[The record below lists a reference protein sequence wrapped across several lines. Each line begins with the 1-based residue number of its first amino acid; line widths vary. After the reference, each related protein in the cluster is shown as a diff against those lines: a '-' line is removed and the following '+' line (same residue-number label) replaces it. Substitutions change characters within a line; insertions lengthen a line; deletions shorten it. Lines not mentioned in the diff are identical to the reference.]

1 MQGHWPLVLFLWL
14 LLHCPKKCSCPMA
27 LRLLYII
34 ILSKNNTT
42 DHVLK
47 CKLYF
52 DSRWHL
58 SLQEKSQNL
67 NMMRILKEPERHSIL
82 SPYSHVIYQEKGNY
96 LYFKMVPNKVSSIQ
110 NEWTSDKYYV
120 PKTSWIEGRRCSMT
134 TLTLHVTWHPC
145 CSTHAHYFLA
155 AYQLLCY
162 LIICQIS
169 RQSDLPLWSNMHSGC
184 STPVIDSPVTL

>member
-120 PKTSWIEGRRCSMT
+120 PKTELRVADALWLPSPCMSRDIPVVRRMRT
-134 TLTLHVTWHPC
+134 TFWLLINYCVISSYAKFRGNRIC
-145 CSTHAHYFLA
+145 HYGVICIRVVPP
-155 AYQLLCY
+155 QL
-162 LIICQIS
+162 
-169 RQSDLPLWSNMHSGC
+169 
-184 STPVIDSPVTL
+184 